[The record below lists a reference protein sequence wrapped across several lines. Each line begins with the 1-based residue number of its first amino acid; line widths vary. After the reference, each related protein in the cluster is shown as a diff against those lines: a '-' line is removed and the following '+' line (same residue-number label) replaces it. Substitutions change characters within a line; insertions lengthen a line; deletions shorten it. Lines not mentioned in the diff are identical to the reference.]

1 MDLRS
6 NGRDE
11 REEEELTP
19 LGFQVIAGEVCGQMV
34 DVGDVLGVPGASGQA
49 DGVRLTSVS
58 SRVVSSSSFASCNN
72 AERRLEAR
80 WGAGLLREQT
90 GNSFPSEL
98 RSREGVRACA
108 REREGSG
115 NQKGAAG
122 THGVVGIDSQRR
134 RLLRVPS
141 SDSAAAWQ
149 LAREKMRGEMEE
161 TVGAS

>member
-1 MDLRS
+1 
-6 NGRDE
+6 
-11 REEEELTP
+11 
-19 LGFQVIAGEVCGQMV
+19 MV
-34 DVGDVLGVPGASGQA
+34 DAGNVLGVPGAGGQA
-49 DGVRLTSVS
+49 DGVRLTSAS
-58 SRVVSSSSFASCNN
+58 SRVVSSSSSFASCNN

-80 WGAGLLREQT
+80 WGAGLLWEQT
-90 GNSFPSEL
+90 GNSFPCEL

-122 THGVVGIDSQRR
+122 THRVAGIDSQRR

-149 LAREKMRGEMEE
+149 LAREKKRGEMEE
-161 TVGAS
+161 TAGAS